1 VLAFHGGGSEPA
13 TFQEYAGLDAVADR
27 EGFLVAYPYGTGPLP
42 RRILTWNGGGCCGY
56 AMEHG
61 IDDVGFAVALLESLV
76 ERSRIDPRR
85 VYATGHSNGSM
96 MAYRLGA
103 ERADRVA
110 AVAGVAG
117 AMNLD
122 RFDPARAVPIL
133 HIHSLDDPRAPYE
146 GGLGPPFPLTD
157 QRSEHRG
164 VQEML
169 DRWIAHDGCAPE
181 PEVGAPLRGAPGTE
195 DEGHTATR
203 LVWRPCRE
211 GAEVV
216 HWRLTGAG
224 HGWPGGRT
232 DRAGAERLVGPRT
245 TIVDA
250 AEEAWDFFA
259 RFSLPN

>member
-1 VLAFHGGGSEPA
+1 
-13 TFQEYAGLDAVADR
+13 
-27 EGFLVAYPYGTGPLP
+27 
-42 RRILTWNGGGCCGY
+42 
-56 AMEHG
+56 
-61 IDDVGFAVALLESLV
+61 
-76 ERSRIDPRR
+76 
-85 VYATGHSNGSM
+85 
-96 MAYRLGA
+96 
-103 ERADRVA
+103 
-110 AVAGVAG
+110 
-117 AMNLD
+117 
-122 RFDPARAVPIL
+122 
-133 HIHSLDDPRAPYE
+133 
-146 GGLGPPFPLTD
+146 
-157 QRSEHRG
+157 
-164 VQEML
+164 ML